1 MPTHALA
8 GEGCPLRCILT
19 PKVRAYGGVPL
30 LFLLPP
36 TKAAQKEEIMSKEQV
51 RTYTITILP
60 GDGIGP
66 EVTEQAVRVLQAVA
80 SRYGHTIN
88 MTWALVG
95 LSAIEAEGAAISDAT
110 MQLCQ
115 LSDAIL
121 FGAIGDPPRGAG
133 LNSNLQPAK
142 ALLRLRK
149 ELELFANLRPVRPFQ
164 ALLNASSIKAE
175 VLQGTDL
182 LVVRELTGGLYYG
195 KPSGIRETPQGDEA
209 IDTLLYTEAEIERIV
224 HTAFALARDRRK
236 KVTSVDKANVL
247 SSSRLW
253 RRTAERIAADYPD
266 VTLEHLLVDSCAM
279 HLIRHPANFDV
290 IVTENMFGDI
300 LSDEA
305 SMLAGSLGMLPSASF
320 GTRRTAYGLFG
331 LYEPIHGSAPD
342 IAGQRKANP
351 IAAILSAAMLL
362 RYSLGLKEE
371 AAVVEAAVER
381 IIDAGYRTEDLREAG
396 KEIVSTEQ
404 MGKLIAEAI

>member
-1 MPTHALA
+1 
-8 GEGCPLRCILT
+8 
-19 PKVRAYGGVPL
+19 
-30 LFLLPP
+30 
-36 TKAAQKEEIMSKEQV
+36 MSKEQV

-80 SRYGHTIN
+80 SRYGYTFN

-95 LSAIEAEGAAISDAT
+95 LAAIEAEGAAISDAT

-115 LSDAIL
+115 RSDAIL

-195 KPSGIRETPQGDEA
+195 KPSEIREAPQGDEA

-224 HTAFALARDRRK
+224 RTAFALAKDRRK

-266 VTLEHLLVDSCAM
+266 VTFEHLLVDSCAM
-279 HLIRHPANFDV
+279 HLIRHPASFDV

-320 GTRRTAYGLFG
+320 GTRRTAHGLFG

-371 AAVVEAAVER
+371 AAVVEASVER

-396 KEIVSTEQ
+396 KEIVSTQE
-404 MGKLIAEAI
+404 MGRLIAEAI